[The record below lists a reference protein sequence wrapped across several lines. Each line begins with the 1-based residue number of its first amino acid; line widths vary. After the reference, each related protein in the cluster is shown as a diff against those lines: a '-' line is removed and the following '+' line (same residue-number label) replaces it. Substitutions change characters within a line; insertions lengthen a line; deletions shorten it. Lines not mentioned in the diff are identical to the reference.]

1 MARVSPPPAAR
12 SSSAREAGRAGPCA
26 SATAS
31 KGVSTWASGAVASV
45 LVISDMVD
53 YALGELRSRDFGGS
67 RHLARQV
74 VRNAPS
80 RDRARE
86 HTDDRVRRVATP
98 QPLEHPEPREQH
110 RPVIHLVEAGSP
122 PAGAV

>member
-1 MARVSPPPAAR
+1 MARASPPPAAR

-53 YALGELRSRDFGGS
+53 YALGELRGRDFGGA

-74 VRNAPS
+74 VRDAPR

-86 HTDDRVRRVATP
+86 PADRKSTRLNSSHD
-98 QPLEHPEPREQH
+98 Q
-110 RPVIHLVEAGSP
+110 ISY
-122 PAGAV
+122 AVF